1 MSELSKRYGFEGF
14 DCAPALRLQ
23 AHEELNRLQI
33 DGLNKRLDR
42 IEQLIERLEKRLW
55 LTMYGVLGVILTQ
68 ALQQIAPGL
77 S

>member
-1 MSELSKRYGFEGF
+1 MSEQSKRYGFEGF

-42 IEQLIERLEKRLW
+42 IEYLMERLEKRLW

-68 ALQQIAPGL
+68 AVQQLLPGF

>member
-1 MSELSKRYGFEGF
+1 MSEQSKRYGFEGF

-42 IEQLIERLEKRLW
+42 IEHLMERLEKRLW

-68 ALQQIAPGL
+68 AIQQLLPGF